1 MAELKSRIFLKYY
14 IQYRTTVYNETITL
28 IYFSKIELIA
38 RMPLG
43 LKNDFKM
50 QFLERISLEKN
61 DMHMDKM
68 QMPKRKI

>member
-1 MAELKSRIFLKYY
+1 
-14 IQYRTTVYNETITL
+14 
-28 IYFSKIELIA
+28 
-38 RMPLG
+38 MPLG